1 MAKIQV
7 YKFVNPG
14 VASVKTPSV
23 VAARQGILAQNR
35 LGKTV
40 EGVGNTVLDLD
51 KITNLRLGIQQKAD
65 IAERRQKQRERD
77 AEAEELTE
85 KGLNNYF
92 KKKGKQ
98 AEKFKPNSKLKNS
111 FTKLFGWVGP
121 ALSPF
126 VELATKIFALGIM
139 KSFLEWTADE
149 ENLKKLETFLMK
161 TDFVFRKIYGFGK
174 WLIKDNIVEGIEQL
188 FGDDSTFL
196 GRIGGLGKLMT
207 GIIGLKYLMNP
218 FSIITDIIFLANILM
233 GTSFFNKCGPR
244 GRGPGRRVNPR
255 NQGPFSRSRRTPT
268 TSGGKSTGRF
278 SPIREF
284 IRNTKKKFGLIK
296 DKVTTSGSTSPK
308 GNIFT
313 RLGKSIK
320 NTFGFGKK
328 PITITQSTPTTAST
342 SWLGK
347 IKNLFKPK
355 SSVPITQGGQTPG
368 FFSKPP
374 VVTNT
379 NITQGNFFTRN
390 LARLKNIKPGSLAS
404 GASNITKGFIIG
416 WLIQQVYGQL
426 DAMEQ
431 RKLAN
436 QIANSDNPELA
447 LKNFIRQLEADERN
461 VEENWRYFNFTRRL
475 KFVTGFI
482 DTKFTTNEE
491 DSINNRNAV
500 LDMLV
505 EQGIFDP
512 EAIANLKAQIGN
524 EEFLEKDGAVKDKKK
539 LKQAIKNYE
548 SLWKL
553 DGYKFEYDPNTM
565 YFVETVNG
573 NYKLYLR
580 DGNVLANPSNTNSEK
595 LAKKKW
601 WEFWKADGGK
611 LPEYFIG
618 GLFKAV
624 KNVVSGV
631 VNTVT
636 NVAKTV
642 WNGVSQVASNP
653 LVSTVASFIPGANII
668 VPAINAINALGSG
681 DIMGAAMNALGGI
694 SNFANINTVNAINQ
708 PTWMQNLR
716 FSKFGQGVSNM
727 YHGAVKAV
735 ANISSRVNGF
745 FDMARNSTIGKIGM
759 QVFNGNI
766 GGAIGTIVG
775 QMPGLSGGIENFG
788 NWLKKNKLEGILG
801 AVPGLGGLASKVPN
815 ILSIPGM
822 ESILGKPG
830 EGFSALGAIGNI
842 ADKVGMKG
850 VYQAIMS
857 GVQSGNFIEGLPELA
872 AEIGVDPRVLGV
884 LDRGRDLLQN
894 NQFNAEYAMQ
904 TAIEFLPVPL
914 IVEKIVAAP
923 TPVPINSG
931 DTYLV
936 APSSTTNR

>member
-1 MAKIQV
+1 VAKIQV
-7 YKFVNPG
+7 YKFINPG
-14 VASVKTPSV
+14 VATIKTPSV
-23 VAARQGILAQNR
+23 VAARQTILAQNR
-35 LGKTV
+35 LGKTL
-40 EGVGNTVLDLD
+40 EGVGHTVLDLE
-51 KITNLRLGIQQKAD
+51 KITNLRLGIQKKAD
-65 IAERRQKQRERD
+65 EAERRQDQRERD

-85 KGLNNYF
+85 KGLSKYF
-92 KKKGKQ
+92 NKKGKE
-98 AEKFKPNSKLKNS
+98 AKKFKPDNKLKS
-111 FTKLFGWVGP
+111 AFSKMFGWVGP
-121 ALSPF
+121 LLSPF
-126 VELATKIFALGIM
+126 VDLARKIFGL
-139 KSFLEWTADE
+139 FLIKELLEYTADE
-149 ENLKKLETFLMK
+149 ENLKKIETFLMK

-174 WLIKDNIVEGIEQL
+174 WLIKDNIVDGIEQL
-188 FGDDSTFL
+188 FGDDTTLL
-196 GRIGGLGKLMT
+196 GRLGGLGKLMT

-218 FSIITDIIFLANILM
+218 FSIITDIIFLANLISATRFIPGKGRCLPNIKNYKPNLKN
-233 GTSFFNKCGPR
+233 NK
-244 GRGPGRRVNPR
+244 VNL
-255 NQGPFSRSRRTPT
+255 RRTI
-268 TSGGKSTGRF
+268 SGGKQMNPGPLSGVREWLRKFRTTAGNKITQSTTTGKNLLQRLTD
-278 SPIREF
+278 SV
-284 IRNTKKKFGLIK
+284 KKAVTPS
-296 DKVTTSGSTSPK
+296 KVTQSGT

-313 RLGKSIK
+313 RALDGIKSKFTKPKVSGNVKPNLNLKVKPNNIIKPKTIKVKPKAGGGPLGTLLAIALDIGIQA
-320 NTFGFGKK
+320 GFGSIEQKK
-328 PITITQSTPTTAST
+328 FENYLIKFEAMSKEEQLKEIQRRTKIRDYAKSKTSGAYGVFQEIITGGG
-342 SWLGK
+342 WLGTNYDK
-347 IKNLFKPK
+347 QTLERETNYLKAMHQIMGTVD
-355 SSVPITQGGQTPG
+355 SSAMNDNEYKQ
-368 FFSKPP
+368 FYE
-374 VVTNT
+374 
-379 NITQGNFFTRN
+379 
-390 LARLKNIKPGSLAS
+390 NIKPENKDTSKFDDL
-404 GASNITKGFIIG
+404 
-416 WLIQQVYGQL
+416 
-426 DAMEQ
+426 
-431 RKLAN
+431 
-436 QIANSDNPELA
+436 NP
-447 LKNFIRQLEADERN
+447 KND
-461 VEENWRYFNFTRRL
+461 
-475 KFVTGFI
+475 
-482 DTKFTTNEE
+482 
-491 DSINNRNAV
+491 
-500 LDMLV
+500 
-505 EQGIFDP
+505 
-512 EAIANLKAQIGN
+512 
-524 EEFLEKDGAVKDKKK
+524 
-539 LKQAIKNYE
+539 
-548 SLWKL
+548 
-553 DGYKFEYDPNTM
+553 
-565 YFVETVNG
+565 
-573 NYKLYLR
+573 
-580 DGNVLANPSNTNSEK
+580 
-595 LAKKKW
+595 KKW
-601 WEFWKADGGK
+601 WNPTTWFKADGGK
-611 LPEYFIG
+611 LPEFFIG

-642 WNGVSQVASNP
+642 WNGVSKVASNP

-668 VPAINAINALGSG
+668 VPAINAVNALSSG

-727 YHGAVKAV
+727 YHGALKAV
-735 ANISSRVNGF
+735 SNISSRVNGF